1 MVGVYDAEP
10 PGPDLPPPHE
20 PITVDAYI
28 YRWPMGAEKVE
39 LVDGCPFFYGYF
51 DDRDVETAERAF
63 PGRRAV
69 IEPHSADETRWGNLK
84 IVPGAGPNG

>member
-1 MVGVYDAEP
+1 MDHKEP

-20 PITVDAYI
+20 PITGGVYD

-39 LVDGCPFFYGYF
+39 LDNGCPYFYGYF
-51 DDRDVETAERAF
+51 DHRDVETAERAF

-69 IEPHSADETRWGNLK
+69 IEPHSGGETRWGNLK
-84 IVPGAGPNG
+84 ILPAQGPVG